1 MERFTSPSYALGL
14 LGLAMAVI
22 PLNDALIKILI
33 EYISLGQDKSI
44 PDRIHIVEQDQI
56 IQHMPLQSIENEM

>member
-1 MERFTSPSYALGL
+1 MERFTTSSYPLGS

-22 PLNDALIKILI
+22 PLNDAFIKIPSA
-33 EYISLGQDKSI
+33 YILLLLYKSI